1 MKNRIK
7 ERETALI
14 HELSKTNNI
23 AANKHSLKQ
32 NNKK

>member
-14 HELSKTNNI
+14 NELSKTNNT
-23 AANKHSLKQ
+23 AVSKQSLKQ